1 MAKLILIVSLPL
13 DLDFS
18 VYASTWY
25 VYVCIIQNDILNVL
39 IPVDAVPSIDIKIW
53 FSATAL
59 AKLMWIITD
68 QSISASRVLSVADL
82 LLHSLCG
89 FCGWLLLMW
98 REFPLTIQLCYN
110 GNVMLFTKLDNMLWY
125 NHSFLIIPDC
135 SIRVINHL
143 QILHGTLSTE
153 RKILQVYILCACPW
167 WFIY

>member
-89 FCGWLLLMW
+89 FCGWLLLM
-98 REFPLTIQLCYN
+98 
-110 GNVMLFTKLDNMLWY
+110 
-125 NHSFLIIPDC
+125 
-135 SIRVINHL
+135 
-143 QILHGTLSTE
+143 
-153 RKILQVYILCACPW
+153 
-167 WFIY
+167 